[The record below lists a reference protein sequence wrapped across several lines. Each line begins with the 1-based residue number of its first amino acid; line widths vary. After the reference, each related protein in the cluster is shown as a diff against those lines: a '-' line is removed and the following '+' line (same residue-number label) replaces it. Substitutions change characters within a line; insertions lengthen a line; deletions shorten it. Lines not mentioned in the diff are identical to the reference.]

1 MVSDKSPCAR
11 ELLTPLRRQSPAVN
25 NKHRAI
31 YLYPAR
37 ARRFVRRGSLRGR
50 AMALSRS
57 LGQAAAGETQF
68 CTVAT
73 PLWCLD
79 SPGEP
84 DFSDISDAG
93 AVRNV
98 REISHPHSRN
108 RTPGIW

>member
-11 ELLTPLRRQSPAVN
+11 ELLTPLRRQSHAVS

-37 ARRFVRRGSLRGR
+37 ARRFVRRGSQRGR

-57 LGQAAAGETQF
+57 QGQAGPARPAVCAIATRFGVS
-68 CTVAT
+68 TVLA
-73 PLWCLD
+73 
-79 SPGEP
+79 SGI
-84 DFSDISDAG
+84 FSDASDRW

-98 REISHPHSRN
+98 REFPHPHKSDY
-108 RTPGIW
+108 

>member
-1 MVSDKSPCAR
+1 MMVSDKSPCAR

-57 LGQAAAGETQF
+57 QGQAAAGETRSLCCRNPVLVSRQR
-68 CTVAT
+68 
-73 PLWCLD
+73 WR
-79 SPGEP
+79 
-84 DFSDISDAG
+84 AG
-93 AVRNV
+93 FF
-98 REISHPHSRN
+98 
-108 RTPGIW
+108 